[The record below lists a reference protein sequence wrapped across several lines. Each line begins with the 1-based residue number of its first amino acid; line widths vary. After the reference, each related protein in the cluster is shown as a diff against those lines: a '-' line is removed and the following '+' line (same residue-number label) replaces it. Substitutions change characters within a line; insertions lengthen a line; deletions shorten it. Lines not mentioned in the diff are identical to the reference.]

1 MSGGVCNWE
10 WGSVWQGVEECVDG
24 SGGVWQGVFS
34 REWGSMQMV
43 VGECVTGSG
52 EMCGRGSVWM
62 VVGDCV
68 TGSGGVCGKEW
79 GSVWL
84 GVGECEKMK
93 GFQMHLFAFG
103 APTPVFFFIMCSKVV
118 YILLF
123 LFVGIFVFAHVRM

>member
-24 SGGVWQGVFS
+24 SGGVWQGVFG

-52 EMCGRGSVWM
+52 EMCGRGSAWM

-68 TGSGGVCGKEW
+68 TGS
-79 GSVWL
+79 
-84 GVGECEKMK
+84 GECEKMK

-123 LFVGIFVFAHVRM
+123 LFVGIFVFAHVRMYVFVPYVLC